1 LPKGSPKGFAKRL
14 AKRLCQKA
22 LPKALPKGEALLS
35 GRLFGNDRPFDVDTG
50 TENNEAPEADPHYVF
65 AFDDHMLMPNP
76 WNNRAKYC
84 RPRKKKEHRRRL
96 PPKHSPVRPVQTF
109 FRNLFSYVSN
119 GFWIL
124 SNSREGV

>member
-1 LPKGSPKGFAKRL
+1 
-14 AKRLCQKA
+14 
-22 LPKALPKGEALLS
+22 LPKGEALFS

-84 RPRKKKEHRRRL
+84 RPRKKGGQL
-96 PPKHSPVRPVQTF
+96 PCTTKKKALHDNSTF
-109 FRNLFSYVSN
+109 PCKASTN
-119 GFWIL
+119 GFL
-124 SNSREGV
+124 KRFRKYYREGWGNTTGNGSTKRDVPIHLKLSLTVGRF